1 MSNNP
6 HSTDQPHSHTTARQ
20 VTDTASTQPTSVVLE
35 LCVGGIDDVT
45 LAAELAVDRIELNCG
60 MTTGGLTPSSG
71 LVAAARRIFRG
82 PIVAMVRPREG
93 GFAYS
98 RDEFL
103 LMLND
108 AERMADMGITELA
121 IGFLRTD
128 GTVDVERCRKL
139 RAILPKCH
147 LVFHK
152 AFDVTPDRTVAI
164 RQLMDCG
171 FDRILTSGGATTA
184 LAGSRELR
192 RLNELIQ
199 SASSRLVLV
208 AGGGIRAEN
217 VRDVLAESH
226 CVQIHSAVRDVAD
239 DGSMSADC
247 ALHFGVPGGSP
258 GSFGLAS
265 RNKLEHLLSALGK
278 NQP

>member
-6 HSTDQPHSHTTARQ
+6 HSTDKQHLNCTVQQ
-20 VTDTASTQPTSVVLE
+20 VTDTASTKLTSVVLE
-35 LCVGGIDDVT
+35 LCVGGIDDVM
-45 LAAELAVDRIELNCG
+45 LAAELGVDRIELNCG
-60 MTTGGLTPSSG
+60 MTTGGLTPSAG
-71 LVAAARRIFRG
+71 LVASARRIFTG
-82 PIVAMVRPREG
+82 PVVSMVRPREG

-184 LAGSRELR
+184 LAGVSELR

-199 SASSRLVLV
+199 SAGSRLSLV
-208 AGGGIRAEN
+208 AGGGIRGEN
-217 VRDVLAESH
+217 VRDVLAGSH
-226 CVQIHSAVRDVAD
+226 CLQVHSAVRDVAD
-239 DGSMSADC
+239 DRSMPADC
-247 ALHFGVPGGSP
+247 ALHFGVPGESP
-258 GSFGLAS
+258 GSFGQAS
-265 RNKLEHLLSALGK
+265 RSKLEHLLSALGRHK
-278 NQP
+278 H